1 MSDFSWGDRI
11 RVTVFGQSHAP
22 AVGCVIEGFPAG
34 FPIDWD
40 RVNRFLARRAPGQGP
55 WSTPRKEADRPEI
68 LSGLDAGGLPCGA
81 PITAVIRNE
90 NVRSGDYA
98 ALENTPRPGHADFSA
113 RLKYGG
119 HADLRGGGPFSAR
132 LTAPLCLAGA
142 LALQYL
148 ESKGVR
154 VAAHIAS
161 VGGVEDAQPD
171 PVQPRLPL
179 YAPGAFPVI
188 DPEKGEAMK
197 ALIEEARRAGD
208 SVGGVVR
215 CVAAGLPGGLG
226 GPLFG
231 GLEGKLS
238 QALFA
243 IPAVRG
249 VAFGAGFD
257 AARMRGSAHND
268 AFQTEN
274 GKVVTATNR
283 HGGILGGIS
292 TGMPL
297 LFTAA
302 FKPTP
307 SIALPQ
313 QSVDLS
319 KMQPCEIT
327 VQGRH
332 DPCVVPRAVP
342 VVEAVAALVLMNE
355 MMQGA

>member
-1 MSDFSWGDRI
+1 MSDFSWGDKL

-34 FPIDWD
+34 FPIDWEK
-40 RVNRFLARRAPGQGP
+40 VKVFLARRAPGQGP
-55 WSTPRKEADRPEI
+55 WSTARKESDLPEV
-68 LSGLDAGGLPCGA
+68 LSGLDGDGLPCGA

-98 ALENTPRPGHADFSA
+98 ALANTPRPGHADFSA
-113 RLKYGG
+113 RLKYGA

-142 LALQYL
+142 LAMQYL
-148 ESKGVR
+148 EQKGVHI
-154 VAAHIAS
+154 AAHIAS
-161 VGGVEDAQPD
+161 IGSVEDASPD
-171 PVQPRLPL
+171 PVHPHLPL

-188 DPEKGEAMK
+188 DPAKGDEMK
-197 ALIEEARRAGD
+197 ALIEEARQAGD
-208 SVGGVVR
+208 SVGGVVQ
-215 CVAAGLPGGLG
+215 CVAAGVPGGLG

-231 GLEGKLS
+231 GLEGKMA
-238 QALFA
+238 QMLFA

-257 AARMRGSAHND
+257 AANMRGGAHND
-268 AFQTEN
+268 AFQTED

-297 LFTAA
+297 LFTVA

-313 QSVDLS
+313 QSVDLAA
-319 KMQPCEIT
+319 MQPCEIA

-342 VVEAVAALVLMNE
+342 VTEAAAALVLMNE
-355 MMQGA
+355 ILQGA